1 MFRNMYMDNPKI
13 SIIIPCYNMRPYL
26 SESIGSIV
34 NQSMKELEIICIDDG
49 SDDGTKEF
57 LENYKKRYDNI
68 VLISQDNEGSGCSRN
83 RGIELA
89 TGNYIAFMDADD
101 FYPDSD
107 ILEFLYNTALT
118 NEADICG
125 GSFCTYRNGVYTYE
139 GFRKDMVF
147 KKDGWILKNELSAFG
162 GYWRFLYKRKFLVE
176 NNILFPFYKR
186 AQDVPFFV
194 KAISA
199 AGRVYCVKKVVYCYR
214 KEHKLVR
221 FDECKAVDYVKAIKD
236 SLLISKN
243 EGLDNIYIAL
253 LKEIHGEITALIYYF
268 AQAGSMEMRKVIHD
282 INLVLQ
288 DREDSRKM
296 ILLEGKS
303 LDNHVKQ
310 IWEERKNLFI
320 ELNKYSKILIYG
332 AGTIGRKVLNFLKD
346 NQYEPDAFIV
356 SDVNQNPDNVE
367 GVRVRAVGEYT
378 NIRDECF
385 VLVATFSYLH
395 EEIKK
400 TLYEK
405 GFTHFYLIDLEKFYL
420 WCGGIVH

>member
-1 MFRNMYMDNPKI
+1 
-13 SIIIPCYNMRPYL
+13 
-26 SESIGSIV
+26 
-34 NQSMKELEIICIDDG
+34 
-49 SDDGTKEF
+49 
-57 LENYKKRYDNI
+57 
-68 VLISQDNEGSGCSRN
+68 
-83 RGIELA
+83 
-89 TGNYIAFMDADD
+89 
-101 FYPDSD
+101 
-107 ILEFLYNTALT
+107 
-118 NEADICG
+118 
-125 GSFCTYRNGVYTYE
+125 
-139 GFRKDMVF
+139 
-147 KKDGWILKNELSAFG
+147 
-162 GYWRFLYKRKFLVE
+162 
-176 NNILFPFYKR
+176 
-186 AQDVPFFV
+186 
-194 KAISA
+194 
-199 AGRVYCVKKVVYCYR
+199 
-214 KEHKLVR
+214 
-221 FDECKAVDYVKAIKD
+221 
-236 SLLISKN
+236 
-243 EGLDNIYIAL
+243 
-253 LKEIHGEITALIYYF
+253 
-268 AQAGSMEMRKVIHD
+268 MRKVIHD

-296 ILLEGKS
+296 ILLEGNS

-332 AGTIGRKVLNFLKD
+332 AGTIGRKVLKFLKD